1 MENSGNKMD
10 RPPFNR
16 NRRVLVFLLSL
27 GIMVFAALVFYK
39 SNQSQTPNVT
49 NAEAAQSTEDWNR
62 IEDGIHV
69 RTGLKEDEGLMTVV
83 THCTACHSAQLVIQ
97 NRMNEERWNATIRW
111 MQETQNLWDLGEN
124 QKVIVDYLVRNY
136 PPTEKGRRENLKNIE
151 WYELEEN

>member
-27 GIMVFAALVFYK
+27 GILVLATLVFYK

-62 IEDGIHV
+62 IENGIHV

-136 PPTEKGRRENLKNIE
+136 PPTEKGRRENLKGIE
-151 WYELEEN
+151 WYELEED

>member
-10 RPPFNR
+10 RPPFNQ

-27 GIMVFAALVFYK
+27 GILVLAAFVFYK
-39 SNQSQTPNVT
+39 SNQSPTPNVA